1 MFVMMKTIFTDIL
14 TALKNDNRLKL
25 FFSRVFEF
33 FMGNI
38 LIPVKSYFHGYS
50 VLVYYGYLDT
60 LWIFDFENL

>member
-1 MFVMMKTIFTDIL
+1 MFVLMKTIFTDIL
-14 TALKNDNRLKL
+14 TALKIDNRLKL

-38 LIPVKSYFHGYS
+38 LIPVKSYFRGYS